1 MNEIKIENNQL
12 KIKLIEIKNVTN
24 MRRIF
29 YNCKS
34 LVSLPDI
41 TKWNTTNVTN
51 ISLKFYNCKSLVSLP
66 DISKWKSKCY

>member
-34 LVSLPDI
+34 LVSLTDI